1 MSFAPHKPSAA
12 LTVRLARAAS
22 FFLLLTAAIFYALHF
37 LHLDADFPNNSPW
50 MDWSKYTDEGW
61 YGDAAIRHFRTG
73 HWYWPGDF
81 NPAVALPVWPVLEWI
96 VFHFTGVSTY
106 AARGLT
112 LVVFGLTLLTLYKL
126 LQRFSSASAPA
137 PGSRTTVPP
146 LAGPLCIAF
155 LCLSPYIYV
164 FERMAILEPLLV
176 LLTALALLVASNL
189 REIPGGLRRSRLR
202 RANSTG
208 RLRSHAA
215 VAESSQ
221 SPKHLG
227 RERRND
233 IYAAIGSTLAL
244 GLLLPAMVLT
254 KTTAVALF
262 PAVFYMVWARAG
274 YRFRPFLRLLL
285 SPVALGTLL
294 WAAYFFGLVHRHGF
308 LEDYRYL
315 FSANAYNGFGLMSLS
330 TIVINTVADGTWMGR
345 TLYVSFFVLLA
356 LALFWR
362 PRVWI
367 HPANLLPSL
376 LLWAAGYFAFIGYH
390 TNLQPRYYLVIAVP
404 LTAAV
409 ALLLDELPREPHH
422 FVILSEAQSAHPK
435 DLRSARGPQVAIASK
450 PSNAPSSRTRR
461 FNLLAATAAA
471 ALTLAIVIPDALQQL
486 DFVRH
491 PTYEFRAA
499 AENVARIV
507 RADKSQSPLVL
518 SISGSDLTLMTGL
531 ATINDDYGTLDL
543 DKRVAQYHPGWY
555 AAWNELDDDK
565 ADALSTLYQP
575 VRVAAFPALDDPDR
589 NLLILYRL
597 DPKTS
602 PARKHRNPRPTPKQL
617 QTKLG
622 QQPTTTQLL
631 H

>member
-1 MSFAPHKPSAA
+1 MSSVHHKPAPI
-12 LTVRLARAAS
+12 LTVRLARLAS
-22 FFLLLTAAIFYALHF
+22 VLLLVTAAIFYALHF

-73 HWYWPGDF
+73 RWYWPGDF
-81 NPAVALPVWPVLEWI
+81 NPAVALPVWPLLEWV
-96 VFHFTGVSTY
+96 VFHLTGVSTY

-112 LVVFGLTLLTLYKL
+112 LVVFGLTLLTLYRL
-126 LQRFSSASAPA
+126 LQRFASANTEQTAVPA
-137 PGSRTTVPP
+137 
-146 LAGPLCIAF
+146 LAGPLCLVF
-155 LCLSPYIYV
+155 LCLNPYIYV

-176 LLTALALLVASNL
+176 LLTAVALLAAANL
-189 REIPGGLRRSRLR
+189 RELPSLSERQRRNLAQHPGREFVIGSGRSPHAPPTQIRRDRL
-202 RANSTG
+202 
-208 RLRSHAA
+208 LA
-215 VAESSQ
+215 VATT
-221 SPKHLG
+221 LG
-227 RERRND
+227 
-233 IYAAIGSTLAL
+233 L

-254 KTTAVALF
+254 KTTAVSLF

-285 SPVALGTLL
+285 PPFALGILV
-294 WAAYFFGLVHRHGF
+294 WAAYFFGFVHRHNF

-315 FSANAYNGFGLMSLS
+315 FSANGYNGFGMMPLSAIFLS
-330 TIVINTVADGTWMGR
+330 TVSDGMWMGR
-345 TLYVSFFVLLA
+345 LLYVSFFGLLV

-362 PRVWI
+362 PRAWTN
-367 HPANLLPSL
+367 PLLPSL
-376 LLWAAGYFAFIGYH
+376 LLWTAGYFTFIGYH

-409 ALLLDELPREPHH
+409 ALLLDELPREPDGTGR
-422 FVILSEAQSAHPK
+422 P
-435 DLRSARGPQVAIASK
+435 P
-450 PSNAPSSRTRR
+450 RR
-461 FNLLAATAAA
+461 LNLIAATAAA
-471 ALTLAIVIPDALQQL
+471 ALTLTILLPDARQQL
-486 DFVRH
+486 GFVRN

-499 AENVARIV
+499 AEGVKRV
-507 RADKSQSPLVL
+507 VLADKSQSPLVL

-531 ATINDDYGTLDL
+531 PTINDDYGTLDL
-543 DKRVAQYHPGWY
+543 DKRVAQYRPGWY

-565 ADALSTLYQP
+565 ADALNTLYQP

-597 DPKTS
+597 DPKPVS
-602 PARKHRNPRPTPKQL
+602 PLKRRNPRPTPKQL